1 MGWAGVNEGLKHW
14 DTKAI
19 GGAINQVYANSVE
32 EKAKEAAKKK
42 YDEQVAALQKEYAAG
57 RETQKAAN
65 STPQPRALPTQGD
78 GPVTADTGV
87 DAVSAA
93 QPAAIK
99 PMTKAQYES
108 RLRDAENTYKND
120 QSQAR
125 IDYYKARGM
134 DEERIKAEDALKN
147 DKFHQ
152 GMLNKYYAVM
162 DGDAQATSE
171 LVGYMNASMG
181 GGNRIVQN
189 EDGTMSLMQ
198 GDKVLQANFKPTTAQ
213 INEAFTG
220 MYNTAKFF
228 HDNDFEGLLSR
239 NKAMQEMALGSR
251 AADLADKKFGLD
263 VKKYDLDKF
272 VQNEKLQQAWKSLGL
287 DAAKLKQ
294 AAQLFYDGQAFE
306 ALQNSLNREHQSAE
320 SQLDREAKAKEA
332 ALNREHATAIQKSD
346 QTFKA
351 GEADK
356 DRDFK
361 KGLQEDAQEHELSV
375 TNLKLGVEK
384 AIADASNALKERG
397 VKVDE
402 AKVAL
407 DYQKYADKV
416 AAENADKNIPYVVD
430 DYDANLGA
438 FVGRRK
444 DASGKGTGD
453 VLFYQAGPD
462 QPRIPAGMTVQ
473 QYAKNAEGAKRI
485 GADYISF
492 YDKESGRYIAAFK
505 LPNGDVTE
513 DFNKAQA
520 IMKKLRKGSAIPER
534 QPSTTARAAIPEAYA
549 ADR

>member
-1 MGWAGVNEGLKHW
+1 MGWAGANEGLRHW

-57 RETQKAAN
+57 QEAQKADN

-189 EDGTMSLMQ
+189 DDGTMSLMQ

-239 NKAMQEMALGSR
+239 NKSMQEMALGNR

-263 VKKYDLDKF
+263 IKKYDLDKF

-287 DAAKLKQ
+287 DEAKLKQ
-294 AAQLFYDGQAFE
+294 AAQLFYDGQSFE
-306 ALQNSLNREHQSAE
+306 ALQ
-320 SQLDREAKAKEA
+320 A
-332 ALNREHATAIQKSD
+332 ALNREHETNLQKGD

-351 GEADK
+351 EEAGRQRTHETNLTNTK
-356 DRDFK
+356 IAAEAAR
-361 KGLQEDAQEHELSV
+361 QEDAQAHELGI

-384 AIADASNALKERG
+384 AIADATNKLKERG
-397 VKVDE
+397 VAVNE

-407 DYQKYADKV
+407 DYQKYADKI
-416 AAENADKNIPYVVD
+416 AEDNANKSIPYVVD

-438 FVGRRK
+438 FVGRLK
-444 DASGKGTGD
+444 NGAGEGTGD
-453 VLFYQAGPD
+453 VIFYQSGPGK
-462 QPRIPAGMTVQ
+462 PRIPAGMTEE
-473 QYAKNAEGAKRI
+473 QYAANAEGAKRI
-485 GADYISF
+485 GADYITFFDRKSA
-492 YDKESGRYIAAFK
+492 RYVAAFR

-513 DFNKAQA
+513 DFEKAKA
-520 IMKKLRKGSAIPER
+520 IMKNLGKAIPE
-534 QPSTTARAAIPEAYA
+534 QKSSAPARAAIPEQYSE
-549 ADR
+549 R